1 MDKKEL
7 IDGLIANEFTQFVEE
22 DRVALEAMD
31 EKLLALM
38 TPVVPERNA
47 KANEELTEEEK
58 KAKKLAEE
66 KAAQNAASDDEPTT
80 VDEYVANA
88 PAEMQDVLRSGLA
101 AHNAEKSKLVAAI
114 VANARNVF
122 TKEQLEG
129 KKLDELRGIAALAAA
144 PAAAA
149 PRRNFAGQADP
160 PVANADA
167 ETPLPLPVMN
177 FEKKKSA

>member
-22 DRVALEAMD
+22 DRAALEAQD

-38 TPVVPERNA
+38 TPVVPEHNA
-47 KANEELTEEEK
+47 KADEELTDEEK

-66 KAAQNAASDDEPTT
+66 EKAAAAQNAACET

-101 AHNAEKSKLVAAI
+101 AHNAEKSRLVAAI
-114 VANARNVF
+114 VANKANVF
-122 TKEQLEG
+122 TKEQLDG
-129 KKLDELRGIAALAAA
+129 KKLAELRGIAALAAT
-144 PAAAA
+144 PVTKRQAA
-149 PRRNFAGQADP
+149 NFAGQGDP
-160 PVANADA
+160 PVDNANA
-167 ETPLPLPVMN
+167 ETALPLPTMN
-177 FEKKKSA
+177 FEKKK

>member
-22 DRVALEAMD
+22 DRAALEAQD

-38 TPVVPERNA
+38 TPVVPEQNA
-47 KANEELTEEEK
+47 KADDEETPEEK
-58 KAKKLAEE
+58 AKRLAKEKAE
-66 KAAQNAASDDEPTT
+66 KAAQNAACET
-80 VDEYVANA
+80 VDEYVNNA
-88 PAEMQDVLRSGLA
+88 PEEMQDVLRSGLA
-101 AHNAEKSKLVAAI
+101 AHNAEKTRLVTAI
-114 VANARNVF
+114 VANKLNVF

-129 KKLDELRGIAALAAA
+129 KKLDELKGIAALAAT
-144 PAAAA
+144 A
-149 PRRNFAGQADP
+149 PRKNFAGQADP

-177 FEKKKSA
+177 FERK